1 MALKRNYPDLDEAKL
16 LLTSKLRYSKPESE
30 PGSPTTSRSSTPAH
44 FTDDDESSTDDD
56 DEADLRSVASTSD
69 LNGSR
74 TPLLLSRCNSE
85 KDVLSKIN
93 A

>member
-44 FTDDDESSTDDD
+44 FTDDDESSTDD
-56 DEADLRSVASTSD
+56 EADLRSVASTSD

-74 TPLLLSRCNSE
+74 TPLFLSRCNSE